1 MALKNISVSREETM
15 GAGPGGE
22 FYLGDALALIDDL
35 QEKYLGQVKC
45 VYLDPPFL
53 TGQSFEMNVRVSEQ
67 DWKTM
72 SGSVRVHTFDDCKE
86 PDEYYDMMR
95 RVMEAAYHMLRDD
108 GAMFVHVD
116 YRAHARLRIA
126 ADEIFGEENFVNE
139 IIWSYKSGG
148 RARGSFPRK
157 HDIILFYRKS
167 RELDFN
173 IDAVLE
179 KRSTPPT
186 NHMRKHVDP
195 DGRVYRSIKSGGR
208 VYTYYDDDPVAPTD
222 VWDDISHL
230 QQKDYERTGYDTQK
244 PLKLL
249 RRIER
254 CVTREG
260 DIVVDMFAGSCTSL
274 DAANGDKRRFI
285 GVDACPLT
293 VNIARRRLADSKVIY
308 HLGASAADGSHCDAE
323 VVNGV
328 GLYHVTLTDFRLEQ
342 DVLGRNGFEVIDNWA
357 AGYLDDGVFR
367 AAAHFERSQK
377 QPRLVTELRVPVYDG
392 VPAVRIGDVGG
403 GSHYFL
409 LDMPDESFIR

>member
-1 MALKNISVSREETM
+1 MALTGISVAVEETM

-22 FYLGDALALIDDL
+22 YYLGDALSFIDEL
-35 QEKYLGQVKC
+35 KAKYAGQVKC

-53 TGQSFEMNVRVSEQ
+53 TGQSFEMNVRVGEA
-67 DWKTM
+67 DWKSM
-72 SGSVRVHTFDDCKE
+72 SGSIRVHTFDDCRD
-86 PDEYYDMMR
+86 PQAYYSMMTE
-95 RVMEAAYHMLRDD
+95 VMQAAHELLRDD

-126 ADEIFGEENFVNE
+126 ADEIFGEDNFVNE
-139 IIWSYKSGG
+139 IIWAYKSGG
-148 RARGSFPRK
+148 RARASFPRK

-167 RELDFN
+167 KDLDFD
-173 IDAVLE
+173 IGAVLE
-179 KRSTPPT
+179 KRTTPPT

-195 DGRVYRSIKSGGR
+195 DGRVYRSIVSAGR

-254 CVTREG
+254 CVAREG
-260 DIVVDMFAGSCTSL
+260 ELVMDMFAGACTAL
-274 DAANGDKRRFI
+274 EAAKSDGRMFV
-285 GVDACPLT
+285 GVDACRLT
-293 VNIARRRLADSKVIY
+293 VNIARRRLADSKCVY
-308 HLGASAADGSHCDAE
+308 HLGASDADDAICEAE

-328 GLYHVTLTDFRLEQ
+328 GLYHVTLKEFSLKEDALR
-342 DVLGRNGFEVIDNWA
+342 RNGFEAVDNWA
-357 AGYLDDGVFR
+357 AGYLDNGVFR

-377 QPRLVTELRVPVYDG
+377 QPRLVMELRVPVYDG
-392 VPAVRIGDVGG
+392 VPAIRVGDISGR
-403 GSHYFL
+403 SHYFL
-409 LDMPDESFIR
+409 LNMPKE